1 MPAVITATAQR
12 RLAAVRTAMAGE
24 ATGTP
29 NAEDVEGGPPR
40 GHGRGGPH
48 ISAGRVNRCHT
59 LRWSARGDSLE
70 GWSRSHH
77 IVALGCWGELN
88 SGIALVTLGVLS
100 SFHQGRKNYSSAR
113 LRKGKIY

>member
-12 RLAAVRTAMAGE
+12 RLAAVRTAMASE

-29 NAEDVEGGPPR
+29 NAEDVEGGA
-40 GHGRGGPH
+40 PH